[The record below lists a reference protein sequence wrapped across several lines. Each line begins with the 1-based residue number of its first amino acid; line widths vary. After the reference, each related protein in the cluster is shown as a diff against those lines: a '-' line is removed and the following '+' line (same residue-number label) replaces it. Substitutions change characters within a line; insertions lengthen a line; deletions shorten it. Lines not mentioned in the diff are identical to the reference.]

1 MARLPRLTVPGL
13 PHHVIQRGADGCA
26 IFVDD
31 EDRKALLALVAEYA
45 QTCGVAVHAWVLLD
59 TEFQLL
65 LTPQSRQSLGR
76 FMQGVTRRHARRF
89 NARHGRLK
97 PLWAGRY
104 RSTVLQPERHLLA
117 CMVVMDRL
125 PVVAGVVA
133 RAGDYPWSTCRHYCG
148 AKVEPGLVPP
158 PQYWALGNTPFER
171 EAAYGKRVAAGL
183 GDVRRKAL
191 LDATEK
197 GWPLGDAHFMA
208 GLQARTGR
216 RTTPR
221 RPGRPRGPAPGGKP
235 SECAAAMPSQL
246 GR

>member
-13 PHHVIQRGADGCA
+13 PHHVIQRGAGGGA

-31 EDRKALLALVAEYA
+31 EDRKALLALVAECG
-45 QTCGVAVHAWVLLD
+45 QTAGVAVHAWVLLD

-65 LTPQSRQSLGR
+65 LTPQSQQSLGH
-76 FMQGVTRRHARRF
+76 FMQGVTRRYARRF
-89 NARHGRLK
+89 NARHRRLK

-104 RSTVLQPERHLLA
+104 RSTVLQPERHFLA

-125 PVVAGVVA
+125 PVAAGMVA

-148 AKVEPGLVPP
+148 AASITGLTVAPA
-158 PQYWALGNTPFER
+158 YWALGNTPFER

-197 GWPLGDAHFMA
+197 GWPLGDVHFTA
-208 GLQARTGR
+208 ELQARTGR
-216 RTTPR
+216 RTALR
-221 RPGRPRGPAPGGKP
+221 RPGRPRGSPPAGKP
-235 SECAAAMPSQL
+235 
-246 GR
+246 